1 MIRKDQIKDA
11 ASRMFPKI
19 NMETDAAWAGFVHG
33 AEWADLNPWLTET
46 LCMQA
51 AMSKIKKYES
61 RIKELEDGMVK
72 IIGRS
77 HSWVITEST
86 VQIEKPIHDG
96 YRAIASSALGLAKI
110 REMK

>member
-1 MIRKDQIKDA
+1 M
-11 ASRMFPKI
+11 
-19 NMETDAAWAGFVHG
+19 
-33 AEWADLNPWLTET
+33 NPWLTET